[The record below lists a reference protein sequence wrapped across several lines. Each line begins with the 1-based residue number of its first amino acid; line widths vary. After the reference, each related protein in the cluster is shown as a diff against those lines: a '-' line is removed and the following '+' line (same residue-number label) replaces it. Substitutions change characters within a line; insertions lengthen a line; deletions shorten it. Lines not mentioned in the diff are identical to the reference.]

1 MDNPNSIEP
10 HKTRQTPEEEEWR
23 GGESRQGR
31 EAQERSGE
39 RGWGAAVAGKDED
52 GRERQQGQG
61 GARGGD
67 LGNRE
72 GGRQEETGDAHR
84 AQGDAAEEGKE
95 PSARAGSGQGAT
107 KN

>member
-1 MDNPNSIEP
+1 MDKPDSIEP
-10 HKTRQTPEEEEWR
+10 HKTSQTPEEEEWR
-23 GGESRQGR
+23 GGDQRQGR

-39 RGWGAAVAGKDED
+39 RGWGTGKPEAGD
-52 GRERQQGQG
+52 GRGRQQGQG

-72 GGRQEETGDAHR
+72 DGGQDEKGEASRRQG
-84 AQGDAAEEGKE
+84 E
-95 PSARAGSGQGAT
+95 PSDKAGSGQGSK

>member
-1 MDNPNSIEP
+1 MDKPNAIEP
-10 HKTRQTPEEEEWR
+10 HKTSQTPEEEEWR
-23 GGESRQGR
+23 GGDQRQGR

-39 RGWGAAVAGKDED
+39 RGWGAGMAEKDDD
-52 GRERQQGQG
+52 GRAKQKGQG

-72 GGRQEETGDAHR
+72 DGRQEEKGDER
-84 AQGDAAEEGKE
+84 RRQGK
-95 PSARAGSGQGAT
+95 PSDRAGSGQGAK